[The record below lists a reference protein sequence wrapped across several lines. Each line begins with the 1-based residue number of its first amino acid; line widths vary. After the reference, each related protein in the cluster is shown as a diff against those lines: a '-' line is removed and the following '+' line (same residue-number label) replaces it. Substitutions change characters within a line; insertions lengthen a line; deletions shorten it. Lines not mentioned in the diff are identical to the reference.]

1 MRFSQHKEVAV
12 LVLNWN
18 GRTLLQQFLPSWL
31 AHTPDY
37 ADLIIMDNG
46 STDDSVSF
54 LQEHYRDVHLLA
66 FEENLGFAG
75 GYNRAI
81 EELDYQTVILL
92 NSDVELTSG
101 WLDQPMQLLNSSPEI
116 AAVQPT
122 LRAQRSPKD
131 FEYAGAAGGF
141 IDRLGYPFC
150 RGRIFD
156 TIEEDRGQYADS
168 VDLFWASGAC
178 LIIRRAVYREVG
190 GLDTLFFAHQEEID
204 LCWRL
209 NARGWRIVSAP
220 QSIVY
225 HVGGASLSA
234 DSPRKVFLNFR
245 NNLLMIYKNLPA
257 PHLYTVL
264 LLRVF
269 LDFLA
274 ALVYLVKLQ
283 PRHCFAVL
291 EAWRCFL
298 IKRLRYERV
307 RGDNLAK
314 TTTQIS
320 PDLMKPYSIIVQYYL
335 RGRKRYSQL
344 PR

>member
-31 AHTPDY
+31 AHIPDY
-37 ADLIIMDNG
+37 ADLIIVDNG

-257 PHLYTVL
+257 PTLHRVL
-264 LLRVF
+264 FARMI
-269 LDFLA
+269 LDLVA
-274 ALVYLVKLQ
+274 MLVYLLRLRPGQ
-283 PRHCFAVL
+283 AASVL
-291 EAWRCFL
+291 KGWRCFL
-298 IKRLRYERV
+298 IKRQRYESTRQENLKKTV
-307 RGDNLAK
+307 RP
-314 TTTQIS
+314 IS
-320 PDLMKPYSIIVQYYL
+320 PELMKPYSLLFQYYFK
-335 RGRKRYSQL
+335 GRKRYSDL
-344 PR
+344 P

>member
-31 AHTPDY
+31 AHIPDY
-37 ADLIIMDNG
+37 ADLIIVDNG

-257 PHLYTVL
+257 PTLHRVL
-264 LLRVF
+264 FARMI
-269 LDFLA
+269 LDLVA
-274 ALVYLVKLQ
+274 MLVYLLRLRPGQAASILKG
-283 PRHCFAVL
+283 
-291 EAWRCFL
+291 WRCFL
-298 IKRLRYERV
+298 IKRQRYESTRQENLKKTV
-307 RGDNLAK
+307 RP
-314 TTTQIS
+314 IS
-320 PDLMKPYSIIVQYYL
+320 PELMKPYSLLFQYYFK
-335 RGRKRYSQL
+335 GRKRYSDL
-344 PR
+344 P

>member
-37 ADLIIMDNG
+37 ADLIIVDNG

-131 FEYAGAAGGF
+131 FEYAGATGGF

-257 PHLYTVL
+257 PTLHRVL
-264 LLRVF
+264 FARMI
-269 LDFLA
+269 LDLVA
-274 ALVYLVKLQ
+274 MLVYLLRLRPGQ
-283 PRHCFAVL
+283 AASVL
-291 EAWRCFL
+291 KGWRCFL
-298 IKRLRYERV
+298 IKRQRYESTRQENLKKTV
-307 RGDNLAK
+307 RP
-314 TTTQIS
+314 IS
-320 PDLMKPYSIIVQYYL
+320 PELMKPYTLLFQYYFK
-335 RGRKRYSQL
+335 GRKRYSDL
-344 PR
+344 P

>member
-37 ADLIIMDNG
+37 ADLIIVDNG

-190 GLDTLFFAHQEEID
+190 GLDTLLFAHQEEID
-204 LCWRL
+204 LFWRL

-257 PHLYTVL
+257 PTLHRVL
-264 LLRVF
+264 FARMI
-269 LDFLA
+269 LDLVA
-274 ALVYLVKLQ
+274 MLVYLLRLRPGQ
-283 PRHCFAVL
+283 AASVL
-291 EAWRCFL
+291 KGWRCFL
-298 IKRLRYERV
+298 IKRQRYESTRQENLKKTV
-307 RGDNLAK
+307 RP
-314 TTTQIS
+314 IS
-320 PDLMKPYSIIVQYYL
+320 PELMKPYSLLFQYYFK
-335 RGRKRYSQL
+335 GRKRYSDL
-344 PR
+344 P

>member
-31 AHTPDY
+31 AHIPDY
-37 ADLIIMDNG
+37 ADLIIVDNG

-101 WLDQPMQLLNSSPEI
+101 WLDQPMRLLNSSPEI

-156 TIEEDRGQYADS
+156 TIEEDRGQYTDS

-225 HVGGASLSA
+225 HIGGASLSA

-257 PHLYTVL
+257 PTLHRVL
-264 LLRVF
+264 FARMI
-269 LDFLA
+269 LDLVA
-274 ALVYLVKLQ
+274 MLVYLLRLRPGQ
-283 PRHCFAVL
+283 AASVL
-291 EAWRCFL
+291 KGWRCFL
-298 IKRLRYERV
+298 IKRQRYESTRQENLKKTV
-307 RGDNLAK
+307 RP
-314 TTTQIS
+314 IS
-320 PDLMKPYSIIVQYYL
+320 PELMKPYSLLFQYYFK
-335 RGRKRYSQL
+335 GRKRYSDL
-344 PR
+344 P

>member
-37 ADLIIMDNG
+37 ADLIIVDNG
-46 STDDSVSF
+46 STDDSVPF

-101 WLDQPMQLLNSSPEI
+101 WLDQPMQLLNSSSEI

-209 NARGWRIVSAP
+209 NARGWRIVSAS

-257 PHLYTVL
+257 PTLYRVL
-264 LLRVF
+264 FTRMLLDLV
-269 LDFLA
+269 A
-274 ALVYLVKLQ
+274 MLVYLLRLR
-283 PRHCFAVL
+283 PRQAASVL
-291 EAWRCFL
+291 KGWRCFL
-298 IKRLRYERV
+298 IKRQRYESTRQENLKKTV
-307 RGDNLAK
+307 RP
-314 TTTQIS
+314 IS
-320 PDLMKPYSIIVQYYL
+320 SELMKPYSLLFQYYFK
-335 RGRKRYSQL
+335 GRKHYSDL
-344 PR
+344 P

>member
-1 MRFSQHKEVAV
+1 MRFSQYKEVAV

-31 AHTPDY
+31 AHIPDY
-37 ADLIIMDNG
+37 ADLIIVDNG

-116 AAVQPT
+116 AAIQPT

-141 IDRLGYPFC
+141 IDRLGYPLC

-156 TIEEDRGQYADS
+156 TIEEDRGQYTDS

-257 PHLYTVL
+257 PTLYRVL
-264 LLRVF
+264 FARMILDLVAMLIYLLR
-269 LDFLA
+269 LRPGQA
-274 ALVYLVKLQ
+274 AS
-283 PRHCFAVL
+283 VL
-291 EAWRCFL
+291 KGWRCFL
-298 IKRLRYERV
+298 IKRQRYESTRQENLKKTV
-307 RGDNLAK
+307 RP
-314 TTTQIS
+314 IS
-320 PDLMKPYSIIVQYYL
+320 PELMKPYSLLFQYYFK
-335 RGRKRYSQL
+335 GRKRYSDL
-344 PR
+344 P

>member
-37 ADLIIMDNG
+37 ADLIIVDNG

-101 WLDQPMQLLNSSPEI
+101 WLDQPMQLLDSSPEI

-178 LIIRRAVYREVG
+178 LIIRRAVYRKVG

-257 PHLYTVL
+257 PTLYRVL
-264 LLRVF
+264 FARVI
-269 LDFLA
+269 LDLVA
-274 ALVYLVKLQ
+274 MLVYLLRLRPGQ
-283 PRHCFAVL
+283 AASVL
-291 EAWRCFL
+291 KGWRCFL
-298 IKRLRYERV
+298 IKRQRYESTRQENLKKTV
-307 RGDNLAK
+307 RP
-314 TTTQIS
+314 IS
-320 PDLMKPYSIIVQYYL
+320 PKLMKPYSLLFQYYFK
-335 RGRKRYSQL
+335 GKKHYSDL
-344 PR
+344 P

>member
-12 LVLNWN
+12 LVLNWK

-37 ADLIIMDNG
+37 ADLIIVDNG

-75 GYNRAI
+75 GYNQAI

-257 PHLYTVL
+257 PTLYRVL
-264 LLRVF
+264 FARMLLDLV
-269 LDFLA
+269 A
-274 ALVYLVKLQ
+274 MLVYLLRLRPGQ
-283 PRHCFAVL
+283 AASVL
-291 EAWRCFL
+291 KGWRCFL
-298 IKRLRYERV
+298 IKRQRYESTRQENLKKTV
-307 RGDNLAK
+307 RP
-314 TTTQIS
+314 IS
-320 PDLMKPYSIIVQYYL
+320 PELMKPYSLLFQYYFK
-335 RGRKRYSQL
+335 GRKRYSDL
-344 PR
+344 P

>member
-37 ADLIIMDNG
+37 ADLIIVDNG

-156 TIEEDRGQYADS
+156 TIEEDQGQYADS

-225 HVGGASLSA
+225 HVGGASLST

-257 PHLYTVL
+257 PTLYRVL
-264 LLRVF
+264 FARMI
-269 LDFLA
+269 LDLVA
-274 ALVYLVKLQ
+274 MLVYLLRLRPGQ
-283 PRHCFAVL
+283 AASVL
-291 EAWRCFL
+291 KGWRCFL
-298 IKRLRYERV
+298 IKRQRYESTRQE
-307 RGDNLAK
+307 NLKK
-314 TTTQIS
+314 TVCTIS
-320 PDLMKPYSIIVQYYL
+320 PELMKPYTLLFQYYFK
-335 RGRKRYSQL
+335 GRKRYSDL
-344 PR
+344 P

>member
-1 MRFSQHKEVAV
+1 
-12 LVLNWN
+12 
-18 GRTLLQQFLPSWL
+18 
-31 AHTPDY
+31 
-37 ADLIIMDNG
+37 MDNG

-257 PHLYTVL
+257 PTLYRVL
-264 LLRVF
+264 FARMLLDLV
-269 LDFLA
+269 A
-274 ALVYLVKLQ
+274 MLVYLLRLRPGQ
-283 PRHCFAVL
+283 AASVL
-291 EAWRCFL
+291 KGWRCFL
-298 IKRLRYERV
+298 IKRQRYESTRQENLKKTV
-307 RGDNLAK
+307 RP
-314 TTTQIS
+314 IS
-320 PDLMKPYSIIVQYYL
+320 PELMKPYSLLFQYYFK
-335 RGRKRYSQL
+335 GRKRYSDL
-344 PR
+344 P

>member
-37 ADLIIMDNG
+37 ADLIIVDNG

-122 LRAQRSPKD
+122 LRAQRNPKD

-156 TIEEDRGQYADS
+156 TIEEDRGQYTDS

-257 PHLYTVL
+257 PRLYTVL

-314 TTTQIS
+314 TTSQIS

>member
-37 ADLIIMDNG
+37 ADLIIVDNG

-156 TIEEDRGQYADS
+156 TIEEDRGQYTDS

-178 LIIRRAVYREVG
+178 PIIRRAVYREVG

-225 HVGGASLSA
+225 HIGGASLSA

-257 PHLYTVL
+257 PTLHRVL
-264 LLRVF
+264 FARMI
-269 LDFLA
+269 LDLVA
-274 ALVYLVKLQ
+274 MLVYLLRLRPGQ
-283 PRHCFAVL
+283 AASVL
-291 EAWRCFL
+291 KGWRCFL
-298 IKRLRYERV
+298 IKRQRYESTRQENLKKTV
-307 RGDNLAK
+307 RP
-314 TTTQIS
+314 IS
-320 PDLMKPYSIIVQYYL
+320 PELMKSYSLLFQYYFK
-335 RGRKRYSQL
+335 GRKRYSDL
-344 PR
+344 P

>member
-37 ADLIIMDNG
+37 ADLIIVDNG

-122 LRAQRSPKD
+122 LHAQRSPKD

-141 IDRLGYPFC
+141 IDCLGYPFC

-257 PHLYTVL
+257 PTLYRVL
-264 LLRVF
+264 FARMI
-269 LDFLA
+269 LDLVA
-274 ALVYLVKLQ
+274 MLVYLLRLRPGQ
-283 PRHCFAVL
+283 AASVL
-291 EAWRCFL
+291 KGWRCFL
-298 IKRLRYERV
+298 IKRQRYESTRQ
-307 RGDNLAK
+307 DNLKK
-314 TTTQIS
+314 TVRPIS
-320 PDLMKPYSIIVQYYL
+320 LELMKPYSLLFQYYFK
-335 RGRKRYSQL
+335 GRKRYSDL
-344 PR
+344 P

>member
-37 ADLIIMDNG
+37 ADLIIVDNG

-131 FEYAGAAGGF
+131 FEYAGAAGGL

-257 PHLYTVL
+257 PTLYRVL
-264 LLRVF
+264 FARMLLDLV
-269 LDFLA
+269 A
-274 ALVYLVKLQ
+274 MLVYLLRLRPGQ
-283 PRHCFAVL
+283 AASVL
-291 EAWRCFL
+291 KGWRCFL
-298 IKRLRYERV
+298 IKRQRYESTRQENLKKTV
-307 RGDNLAK
+307 RP
-314 TTTQIS
+314 IS
-320 PDLMKPYSIIVQYYL
+320 PELMKPYSLLFQYYFK
-335 RGRKRYSQL
+335 GRKRYSDL
-344 PR
+344 P

>member
-37 ADLIIMDNG
+37 ADLIIVDNG

-204 LCWRL
+204 LCWSL

-257 PHLYTVL
+257 PTLHRVL
-264 LLRVF
+264 FARMI
-269 LDFLA
+269 LDLVA
-274 ALVYLVKLQ
+274 MLVYLLRLRPGQ
-283 PRHCFAVL
+283 AASVL
-291 EAWRCFL
+291 KGWRCFL
-298 IKRLRYERV
+298 IKRQRYESTRQENLKKTV
-307 RGDNLAK
+307 RP
-314 TTTQIS
+314 IS
-320 PDLMKPYSIIVQYYL
+320 PELMKPYSLLFQYYFK
-335 RGRKRYSQL
+335 GRKRYSDL
-344 PR
+344 P

>member
-37 ADLIIMDNG
+37 ADLIIVDNG

-156 TIEEDRGQYADS
+156 TIEEDRGQYAES

-257 PHLYTVL
+257 PTLYRVL
-264 LLRVF
+264 FARMI
-269 LDFLA
+269 LDLVA
-274 ALVYLVKLQ
+274 MLVYLLRLRPGQ
-283 PRHCFAVL
+283 AASVL
-291 EAWRCFL
+291 KGWRCFL
-298 IKRLRYERV
+298 IKRQRYESTRQENLKKTV
-307 RGDNLAK
+307 RP
-314 TTTQIS
+314 IS
-320 PDLMKPYSIIVQYYL
+320 PELMKPYSLLFQYYFK
-335 RGRKRYSQL
+335 GRKRYSDL
-344 PR
+344 P

>member
-37 ADLIIMDNG
+37 ADLIIVDNG

-122 LRAQRSPKD
+122 LRAQRNPKD

-156 TIEEDRGQYADS
+156 TIEEDRGQYTDS

-257 PHLYTVL
+257 PTLHRVL
-264 LLRVF
+264 FARMI
-269 LDFLA
+269 LDLVA
-274 ALVYLVKLQ
+274 MLVYLLRLRPGQ
-283 PRHCFAVL
+283 AASVL
-291 EAWRCFL
+291 KGWRCFL
-298 IKRLRYERV
+298 IKRQRYESTRQENLKKTV
-307 RGDNLAK
+307 RP
-314 TTTQIS
+314 IS
-320 PDLMKPYSIIVQYYL
+320 PELMKPYSLLFQYYFK
-335 RGRKRYSQL
+335 GRKRYSDL
-344 PR
+344 P

>member
-37 ADLIIMDNG
+37 ADLIIVDNG

-131 FEYAGAAGGF
+131 FEYAGATGGF

-257 PHLYTVL
+257 PTLYRVL
-264 LLRVF
+264 FARMI
-269 LDFLA
+269 LDLVA
-274 ALVYLVKLQ
+274 MLVYLLRLRPGQ
-283 PRHCFAVL
+283 AASVL
-291 EAWRCFL
+291 KGWRCFL
-298 IKRLRYERV
+298 IKRQRYESTRQENLKKTV
-307 RGDNLAK
+307 RP
-314 TTTQIS
+314 IS
-320 PDLMKPYSIIVQYYL
+320 PELMKPYSLLFQYYFK
-335 RGRKRYSQL
+335 GRKRYSDL
-344 PR
+344 P

>member
-37 ADLIIMDNG
+37 ADLIIVDNG

-178 LIIRRAVYREVG
+178 LIIHRAVYREVG

-257 PHLYTVL
+257 PTLYRVL
-264 LLRVF
+264 FARMI
-269 LDFLA
+269 LDLVA
-274 ALVYLVKLQ
+274 MLVYLLRLRPGQ
-283 PRHCFAVL
+283 AASVL
-291 EAWRCFL
+291 KGWRCFL
-298 IKRLRYERV
+298 IKRQRYESTRQE
-307 RGDNLAK
+307 NLKK
-314 TTTQIS
+314 TVLPIS
-320 PDLMKPYSIIVQYYL
+320 PELMKPYSLLFQYYFK
-335 RGRKRYSQL
+335 GRKRYSDL
-344 PR
+344 P

>member
-257 PHLYTVL
+257 PTLHRVL
-264 LLRVF
+264 FARMI
-269 LDFLA
+269 LDLVA
-274 ALVYLVKLQ
+274 MLVYLLRLRPGQ
-283 PRHCFAVL
+283 AASVL
-291 EAWRCFL
+291 KGWRCFL
-298 IKRLRYERV
+298 IKRQRYESTRQENLKKTV
-307 RGDNLAK
+307 RP
-314 TTTQIS
+314 IS
-320 PDLMKPYSIIVQYYL
+320 PELMKPYSLLFQYYFK
-335 RGRKRYSQL
+335 GRKRYSDL
-344 PR
+344 P

>member
-37 ADLIIMDNG
+37 ADLIIVDNG

-225 HVGGASLSA
+225 HIGGASLSA

-257 PHLYTVL
+257 PTLHRVL
-264 LLRVF
+264 FARMI
-269 LDFLA
+269 LDLVA
-274 ALVYLVKLQ
+274 MLVYLLRLRPGQ
-283 PRHCFAVL
+283 AASVL
-291 EAWRCFL
+291 KGWRCFL
-298 IKRLRYERV
+298 IKRQRYESTRQENLKKTV
-307 RGDNLAK
+307 RP
-314 TTTQIS
+314 IS
-320 PDLMKPYSIIVQYYL
+320 PGLMKPYSLLFQYYFK
-335 RGRKRYSQL
+335 GRKRYSDL
-344 PR
+344 P

>member
-37 ADLIIMDNG
+37 ADLIIVDNG

-75 GYNRAI
+75 GYNQAI

-257 PHLYTVL
+257 PTLYRVL
-264 LLRVF
+264 FARMLLDLV
-269 LDFLA
+269 A
-274 ALVYLVKLQ
+274 MLVYLLRLRPGQ
-283 PRHCFAVL
+283 AASVL
-291 EAWRCFL
+291 KGWRCFL
-298 IKRLRYERV
+298 IKRQRYESTRQENLKKTV
-307 RGDNLAK
+307 RP
-314 TTTQIS
+314 IS
-320 PDLMKPYSIIVQYYL
+320 PELMKPYSLLFQYYFK
-335 RGRKRYSQL
+335 GRKRYSDL
-344 PR
+344 P

>member
-37 ADLIIMDNG
+37 ADLIIVDNG

-225 HVGGASLSA
+225 HIGGASLSA

-257 PHLYTVL
+257 PTLHRVL
-264 LLRVF
+264 FARMI
-269 LDFLA
+269 LDLVA
-274 ALVYLVKLQ
+274 MLVYLLRLRPGQ
-283 PRHCFAVL
+283 AASVL
-291 EAWRCFL
+291 KGWRCFL
-298 IKRLRYERV
+298 IKRQRYESTRQENLKKTV
-307 RGDNLAK
+307 RP
-314 TTTQIS
+314 IS
-320 PDLMKPYSIIVQYYL
+320 PELMKPYSLLFQYYFK
-335 RGRKRYSQL
+335 GGKRYSDL
-344 PR
+344 P

>member
-37 ADLIIMDNG
+37 ADLIIVDNG

-54 LQEHYRDVHLLA
+54 LQEHYRDLHLLA

-131 FEYAGAAGGF
+131 FEYAGAAGGY
-141 IDRLGYPFC
+141 IDHLGYPFC

-257 PHLYTVL
+257 PSLYRVL
-264 LLRVF
+264 FARMI
-269 LDFLA
+269 LDLVA
-274 ALVYLVKLQ
+274 MLVYLLRLRPGQ
-283 PRHCFAVL
+283 AASVL
-291 EAWRCFL
+291 KGWRCFL
-298 IKRLRYERV
+298 IKRQRYESTRQENLKKTV
-307 RGDNLAK
+307 RP
-314 TTTQIS
+314 IS
-320 PDLMKPYSIIVQYYL
+320 PDLMKPYTLLFQYYFK
-335 RGRKRYSQL
+335 GRKRYSDL
-344 PR
+344 P

>member
-31 AHTPDY
+31 AHIPDY
-37 ADLIIMDNG
+37 ADLIIVDNG

-101 WLDQPMQLLNSSPEI
+101 WLDQPMQLLNTSPEI

-257 PHLYTVL
+257 PTLHRVL
-264 LLRVF
+264 FARMI
-269 LDFLA
+269 LDLVA
-274 ALVYLVKLQ
+274 MLVYLLRLRPGQ
-283 PRHCFAVL
+283 AASVL
-291 EAWRCFL
+291 KGWRCFL
-298 IKRLRYERV
+298 IKRQRYESTRQENLKKTV
-307 RGDNLAK
+307 RP
-314 TTTQIS
+314 IS
-320 PDLMKPYSIIVQYYL
+320 PELMKPYSLLFQYYFK
-335 RGRKRYSQL
+335 GRKRYSDL
-344 PR
+344 P

>member
-31 AHTPDY
+31 AHTPNY
-37 ADLIIMDNG
+37 ADLIIVDNG

-122 LRAQRSPKD
+122 LRAQRNPKD

-257 PHLYTVL
+257 PTLYRVL
-264 LLRVF
+264 FARMLLDLV
-269 LDFLA
+269 A
-274 ALVYLVKLQ
+274 MLVYLLRLRPGQ
-283 PRHCFAVL
+283 AASVL
-291 EAWRCFL
+291 KGWRCFL
-298 IKRLRYERV
+298 IKRQRYESTRQENLKKTV
-307 RGDNLAK
+307 RP
-314 TTTQIS
+314 IS
-320 PDLMKPYSIIVQYYL
+320 PELMKPYSLLFQSYFK
-335 RGRKRYSQL
+335 GRKRYSDL
-344 PR
+344 P

>member
-1 MRFSQHKEVAV
+1 MRFSQQKEVAV

-37 ADLIIMDNG
+37 ADLIIVDNG

-156 TIEEDRGQYADS
+156 TIEEDRGQYTDS

-257 PHLYTVL
+257 PTLHRVL
-264 LLRVF
+264 FARMI
-269 LDFLA
+269 LDLVA
-274 ALVYLVKLQ
+274 MLVYLLRLRPGQ
-283 PRHCFAVL
+283 AASVL
-291 EAWRCFL
+291 KGWRCFL
-298 IKRLRYERV
+298 IKRQRYESTRQENLKKTV
-307 RGDNLAK
+307 RP
-314 TTTQIS
+314 IS
-320 PDLMKPYSIIVQYYL
+320 PELMKPYSLLFQYYFK
-335 RGRKRYSQL
+335 GRKRYSDL
-344 PR
+344 P

>member
-37 ADLIIMDNG
+37 ADLIIVDNG

-257 PHLYTVL
+257 PTLYRVL
-264 LLRVF
+264 FARMLLDLV
-269 LDFLA
+269 A
-274 ALVYLVKLQ
+274 MLVYLLRLRPGQ
-283 PRHCFAVL
+283 AASVL
-291 EAWRCFL
+291 KGWRCFL
-298 IKRLRYERV
+298 IKRQRYESTRQENLKKTV
-307 RGDNLAK
+307 RP
-314 TTTQIS
+314 IS
-320 PDLMKPYSIIVQYYL
+320 PELMKPYTLLFQYYFK
-335 RGRKRYSQL
+335 GRKRYSDL
-344 PR
+344 P

>member
-37 ADLIIMDNG
+37 ADLIIVDNG

-156 TIEEDRGQYADS
+156 TIEEDRGQYTDS
-168 VDLFWASGAC
+168 ADLFWASGAC

-257 PHLYTVL
+257 PTLHRVL
-264 LLRVF
+264 FARMI
-269 LDFLA
+269 LDLVA
-274 ALVYLVKLQ
+274 MLVYLLRLRPGQ
-283 PRHCFAVL
+283 AASVL
-291 EAWRCFL
+291 KGWRCFL
-298 IKRLRYERV
+298 IKRQRYESTRQENLKKTV
-307 RGDNLAK
+307 RP
-314 TTTQIS
+314 IS
-320 PDLMKPYSIIVQYYL
+320 PELMKPYSLLFQYYFK
-335 RGRKRYSQL
+335 GRKRYSDL
-344 PR
+344 P

>member
-37 ADLIIMDNG
+37 ADLIIVDNG

-156 TIEEDRGQYADS
+156 TIEEDRGQYTDS

-257 PHLYTVL
+257 PTLHRVL
-264 LLRVF
+264 FARMI
-269 LDFLA
+269 LDLVA
-274 ALVYLVKLQ
+274 MLVYLLRLRPGQ
-283 PRHCFAVL
+283 AASVL
-291 EAWRCFL
+291 KGWRCFL
-298 IKRLRYERV
+298 IKRQRYESTRQENLKKTV
-307 RGDNLAK
+307 RP
-314 TTTQIS
+314 IS
-320 PDLMKPYSIIVQYYL
+320 PELMKPYSLLFQYYFK
-335 RGRKRYSQL
+335 GRKRYSDL
-344 PR
+344 P

>member
-37 ADLIIMDNG
+37 ADLIIVDNG

-257 PHLYTVL
+257 PTLYRVL
-264 LLRVF
+264 FARMLLDLV
-269 LDFLA
+269 A
-274 ALVYLVKLQ
+274 MLVYLLRLRPGQ
-283 PRHCFAVL
+283 AASVL
-291 EAWRCFL
+291 KGWRCFL
-298 IKRLRYERV
+298 IKRQRYESTRQENLKKTV
-307 RGDNLAK
+307 RP
-314 TTTQIS
+314 IS
-320 PDLMKPYSIIVQYYL
+320 PELMKPYSLLFQYYFK
-335 RGRKRYSQL
+335 GKKRYSDL
-344 PR
+344 P

>member
-37 ADLIIMDNG
+37 ADLIIVDNG

-257 PHLYTVL
+257 PSLYRVL
-264 LLRVF
+264 FTRMI
-269 LDFLA
+269 LDLVA
-274 ALVYLVKLQ
+274 MLVYLLRLRPGQ
-283 PRHCFAVL
+283 AASVL
-291 EAWRCFL
+291 KGWRCFL
-298 IKRLRYERV
+298 IKRQRYESTRQENLKKTV
-307 RGDNLAK
+307 RP
-314 TTTQIS
+314 IS
-320 PDLMKPYSIIVQYYL
+320 PELIKPYSLLFQYYFK
-335 RGRKRYSQL
+335 GRKRYSDL
-344 PR
+344 P

>member
-12 LVLNWN
+12 LILNWN

-37 ADLIIMDNG
+37 ADLIIVDNG
-46 STDDSVSF
+46 STDDSVPF

-257 PHLYTVL
+257 PTLYRVL
-264 LLRVF
+264 FARMLLDLV
-269 LDFLA
+269 A
-274 ALVYLVKLQ
+274 MLVYLLRLRPGQ
-283 PRHCFAVL
+283 AASVL
-291 EAWRCFL
+291 KGWRCFL
-298 IKRLRYERV
+298 IKRQRYESTRQE
-307 RGDNLAK
+307 NLKK
-314 TTTQIS
+314 TVHPIS
-320 PDLMKPYSIIVQYYL
+320 PELMKPYSLLFQYYFK
-335 RGRKRYSQL
+335 GRKRYSDL
-344 PR
+344 P

>member
-37 ADLIIMDNG
+37 ADLIIVDNG

-257 PHLYTVL
+257 PTLHRVL
-264 LLRVF
+264 FARMI
-269 LDFLA
+269 LDLVA
-274 ALVYLVKLQ
+274 MLVYLLRLRPGQ
-283 PRHCFAVL
+283 AASVL
-291 EAWRCFL
+291 KGWRCFL
-298 IKRLRYERV
+298 IKRQRYESTRQE
-307 RGDNLAK
+307 NLKK
-314 TTTQIS
+314 TIRPIS
-320 PDLMKPYSIIVQYYL
+320 PELMKPYSLLFQYYFK
-335 RGRKRYSQL
+335 GRKRYSDL
-344 PR
+344 P

>member
-37 ADLIIMDNG
+37 ADLIIVDNG

-257 PHLYTVL
+257 PTLYRVL
-264 LLRVF
+264 FARMLLDLV
-269 LDFLA
+269 A
-274 ALVYLVKLQ
+274 MLVYLLRLRPGQ
-283 PRHCFAVL
+283 AASVL
-291 EAWRCFL
+291 KGWRCFL
-298 IKRLRYERV
+298 IKRQRYESTRQENLKKTV
-307 RGDNLAK
+307 RP
-314 TTTQIS
+314 IS
-320 PDLMKPYSIIVQYYL
+320 PDLMKPYSLLFQYYFK
-335 RGRKRYSQL
+335 GRKRYSDL
-344 PR
+344 P

>member
-37 ADLIIMDNG
+37 ADLVIVDNG

-257 PHLYTVL
+257 PTLYRVL
-264 LLRVF
+264 FARMLLDLV
-269 LDFLA
+269 A
-274 ALVYLVKLQ
+274 MLVYLLRLRPGQ
-283 PRHCFAVL
+283 AASVL
-291 EAWRCFL
+291 KGWRCFL
-298 IKRLRYERV
+298 IKRQRYESTRQE
-307 RGDNLAK
+307 NLKK
-314 TTTQIS
+314 TVCPIS
-320 PDLMKPYSIIVQYYL
+320 PELMKPYSLLFQYYFK
-335 RGRKRYSQL
+335 GRKRYSDL
-344 PR
+344 P

>member
-37 ADLIIMDNG
+37 ADLIIVDNG

-257 PHLYTVL
+257 PTLHRVL
-264 LLRVF
+264 FARMI
-269 LDFLA
+269 LDLVA
-274 ALVYLVKLQ
+274 MLVYLLRLRPGQ
-283 PRHCFAVL
+283 AASVL
-291 EAWRCFL
+291 KGWRCFL
-298 IKRLRYERV
+298 IKRQRYESTRQENLKKTV
-307 RGDNLAK
+307 RP
-314 TTTQIS
+314 IS
-320 PDLMKPYSIIVQYYL
+320 PELMKPYSLLFQYYFK
-335 RGRKRYSQL
+335 GRKRYSDL
-344 PR
+344 P

>member
-31 AHTPDY
+31 AHIPDY
-37 ADLIIMDNG
+37 ADLIIVDNG

-168 VDLFWASGAC
+168 ADLFWASGAC

-257 PHLYTVL
+257 PTLHRVL
-264 LLRVF
+264 FARMI
-269 LDFLA
+269 LDLVA
-274 ALVYLVKLQ
+274 MLVYLLRLRPGQ
-283 PRHCFAVL
+283 AASVL
-291 EAWRCFL
+291 KGWRCFL
-298 IKRLRYERV
+298 IKRQRYESTRQE
-307 RGDNLAK
+307 NLKK
-314 TTTQIS
+314 TVLPIS
-320 PDLMKPYSIIVQYYL
+320 PELMKPYSLLFQYYFK
-335 RGRKRYSQL
+335 GRKRYSDL
-344 PR
+344 P

>member
-37 ADLIIMDNG
+37 ADLIIVDNG

-92 NSDVELTSG
+92 NSDVELTSD

-257 PHLYTVL
+257 PTLYRVL
-264 LLRVF
+264 FARMI
-269 LDFLA
+269 LDLVA
-274 ALVYLVKLQ
+274 MLVYLLRLRPGQ
-283 PRHCFAVL
+283 AASVL
-291 EAWRCFL
+291 KGWRCFL
-298 IKRLRYERV
+298 IKRQRYESTRQE
-307 RGDNLAK
+307 NLKK
-314 TTTQIS
+314 TIRPIS
-320 PDLMKPYSIIVQYYL
+320 PELMKPYTLLFQYYFK
-335 RGRKRYSQL
+335 GRKRYSDL
-344 PR
+344 P